1 MAPEQHLKIKLTL
14 GYILLIA
21 IFSLSIIYILNEVD
35 SLNVSK
41 DDILTENTK
50 VIDLSNIVSDL
61 YATENT
67 GRLAL
72 LSYNSKDVKNYRLQ
86 TDSLIKS
93 IQSFKQ
99 NSINDDILRYKLDTI
114 VELIHLKTLTFN
126 QVLDVQSKYT
136 QFNIFD
142 NARSEIQEIQSSIKD
157 NTIEIDTI
165 ADKLNMIEKIFTA
178 RTKQQERRL
187 KLENERVV
195 AEQKKYLDSLNKVTE
210 KVLTKAKNTESKLLR
225 QYYIK
230 EEQLIKRNQL
240 LTVELREI
248 LLEVE
253 KIILQNSSLKYENS
267 KSIIDDV
274 SSNIAKVGIVI
285 AIVAMIF
292 GFIILIDLNKSVRNK
307 QKLEKLNRDMERL
320 VKDKSF
326 FMATISHDMVS
337 PINSLLGFSSL
348 LENSLKTT
356 KQQEYLKNIIQS
368 TKYIKKMVDDLS
380 LFSNLE
386 YNKIK
391 IKSSKFNFKD
401 LLQNIEVNLKN
412 SAQRKNIVLNFKIDN
427 YLDTDFY
434 SDSYRIQQILT
445 NVISN
450 AIKFTHKGHVTI
462 DASFVNNHAKIK
474 VTDTGIGINSKDH
487 DALFKEFVQ
496 VHDTNEGNYG
506 GSGLGL
512 NITKRLITLLNG
524 SIWYESELNKGTVF
538 FINIPLKIYS
548 EANHVQK
555 TEDYEYDNAKKLQNK
570 KILVID
576 DDLLQL
582 KLIEEIFGNK
592 VKKLTTLD
600 NGKFVKEI
608 LQQEQYQLI
617 ITDMQMPLY
626 SGLKVIEDIRSL
638 ENYRHTPVIALTG
651 KIDFDEQEYKSLGF
665 DLYMQKPLNINNLY
679 NTIYKLLRIKHKVQ
693 QTSTIQPL
701 PIQLKHDTFDLTDI
715 FNLLDNDK
723 EAIEPILTTFFNS
736 YKIDIEHLKT
746 AYENSDKEILKHTAH
761 KMLPMFRQL
770 HINEIVD
777 KLAKIERE
785 IDSLSTEQLLIEIQ
799 FIDERTPIIFQ
810 AIKKF
815 FD

>member
-1 MAPEQHLKIKLTL
+1 
-14 GYILLIA
+14 
-21 IFSLSIIYILNEVD
+21 
-35 SLNVSK
+35 
-41 DDILTENTK
+41 
-50 VIDLSNIVSDL
+50 
-61 YATENT
+61 
-67 GRLAL
+67 
-72 LSYNSKDVKNYRLQ
+72 
-86 TDSLIKS
+86 
-93 IQSFKQ
+93 
-99 NSINDDILRYKLDTI
+99 
-114 VELIHLKTLTFN
+114 
-126 QVLDVQSKYT
+126 VLD
-136 QFNIFD
+136 
-142 NARSEIQEIQSSIKD
+142 
-157 NTIEIDTI
+157 
-165 ADKLNMIEKIFTA
+165 
-178 RTKQQERRL
+178 
-187 KLENERVV
+187 
-195 AEQKKYLDSLNKVTE
+195 
-210 KVLTKAKNTESKLLR
+210 
-225 QYYIK
+225 
-230 EEQLIKRNQL
+230 
-240 LTVELREI
+240 
-248 LLEVE
+248 
-253 KIILQNSSLKYENS
+253 
-267 KSIIDDV
+267 
-274 SSNIAKVGIVI
+274 
-285 AIVAMIF
+285 
-292 GFIILIDLNKSVRNK
+292 
-307 QKLEKLNRDMERL
+307 
-320 VKDKSF
+320 
-326 FMATISHDMVS
+326 
-337 PINSLLGFSSL
+337 
-348 LENSLKTT
+348 
-356 KQQEYLKNIIQS
+356 
-368 TKYIKKMVDDLS
+368 
-380 LFSNLE
+380 
-386 YNKIK
+386 
-391 IKSSKFNFKD
+391 
-401 LLQNIEVNLKN
+401 
-412 SAQRKNIVLNFKIDN
+412 FKIDN

-701 PIQLKHDTFDLTDI
+701 PIQLQHDTFDLTDI

-746 AYENSDKEILKHTAH
+746 AYENSDKENLKHTAH

-810 AIKKF
+810 EIKKL